1 MYITQIW
8 PMQSCFPTIF
18 SILTLLLISCSWSDL
33 HFLRKSF
40 TIGFPC
46 KLCLFFSH
54 ACWLLVKMASNYWE
68 FFFVSGLISRTCMC
82 YSRPANLL
90 SHKTATD
97 QMEERM
103 RKRYRL
109 ELVIINRIGH
119 ALVILGCSS
128 YNITTR
134 RNRSLAINV
143 YASTSAPS

>member
-1 MYITQIW
+1 
-8 PMQSCFPTIF
+8 
-18 SILTLLLISCSWSDL
+18 
-33 HFLRKSF
+33 
-40 TIGFPC
+40 
-46 KLCLFFSH
+46 
-54 ACWLLVKMASNYWE
+54 
-68 FFFVSGLISRTCMC
+68 MC

>member
-18 SILTLLLISCSWSDL
+18 SILTLLLIVAHDQTSIFYENHLPSD
-33 HFLRKSF
+33 
-40 TIGFPC
+40 
-46 KLCLFFSH
+46 SH
-54 ACWLLVKMASNYWE
+54 ANSVYFFLMRVGYLSRWLPTIEN
-68 FFFVSGLISRTCMC
+68 FFFVSGFISMTCMC
-82 YSRPANLL
+82 YSRPANLM

-119 ALVILGCSS
+119 ALVTLGCSS